1 MELDLSKIKHVHFVG
16 IGGIGISA
24 VARMMLHDGKK
35 VTGQDMQD
43 GEVVQELRKVGAEIT
58 IGQSFENIPKDVD
71 LIVYTIAIDNYDPEL
86 AKKIKEHP
94 ILHKNADGQEIKI
107 PVFSYPQMLD
117 IISRDKYTIA
127 VSGTHGKTTTTAM
140 IAQILC
146 DTKNDPTVI
155 VGSLLVG
162 SPNRSD
168 GQGKTNFIAGKSEYF
183 VVEACEYRRS
193 FLNINPKILVITN
206 IDADHLDY
214 YKDIEDIKNAFH
226 ELAMKVPEDG
236 FIICNPDDKNI
247 SDVIKVSP
255 VAGLRPRDVK
265 AKIINYQEFFDEN
278 LKLKIPGIHNKKDA
292 AVAIAVAKIIGIE
305 KTEIEKALLNFP
317 GTWRRFEYR
326 GEILGGVKLY
336 DDYAHHPT
344 EISSTLEAFREIYS
358 KEDGWKITV
367 VFQPHLFSR
376 TKLLLND
383 FAKSFVLADNIL
395 LLPIYYAREEDD
407 GSISSQILSN
417 EINKYQNNQ
426 NSKAFN
432 NFEDVEKELK
442 NMNLDNKDIV
452 VTMGAGEAFKIA
464 DSLLKWQT

>member
-1 MELDLSKIKHVHFVG
+1 MNIDLNKIKHVHFVG

-24 VARMMLHDGKK
+24 IARMMLHDGKK

-43 GEVVQELRKVGAEIT
+43 GEVVQELRKVGADII
-58 IGQSFENIPKDVD
+58 IGQSYENIPKDVD

-86 AKKIKEHP
+86 SKKIKERT
-94 ILHKNADGQEIKI
+94 DI
-107 PVFSYPQMLD
+107 PVKSYPEMLD
-117 IISRDKYTIA
+117 LISRDKYTIA

-140 IAQILC
+140 IAQILR
-146 DTKNDPTVI
+146 DTNNDPTVI

-162 SPNRSD
+162 EKS
-168 GQGKTNFIAGKSEYF
+168 NFIAGKSKYL

-214 YKDIEDIKNAFH
+214 YKDIEDIKSAFR

-236 FIICNPDDKNI
+236 FVVCNPDDENI
-247 SDVIKVSP
+247 ADVIK
-255 VAGLRPRDVK
+255 GIN
-265 AKIINYQEFFDEN
+265 AKIINYHDFFDEN

-292 AVAIAVAKIIGIE
+292 AAAIAVAGIIGIE
-305 KTEIEKALLNFP
+305 KTESEKAVAQFP

-326 GEILGGVKLY
+326 GDLSSGIKVY

-344 EISSTLEAFREIYS
+344 EISTTLEGFREIYS
-358 KEDGWKITV
+358 KEDGWRLIV

-383 FAKSFVLADNIL
+383 FAKSFGLADKVL

-407 GSISSQILSN
+407 GTISSQILSD
-417 EINKYQNNQ
+417 EINNYENDNI
-426 NSKAFN
+426 SKAFG
-432 NFEDVEKELK
+432 NFWEVEEELK
-442 NMNLDNKDIV
+442 NMDLNNKDII

-464 DSLLKWQT
+464 DNILKFEDY

>member
-1 MELDLSKIKHVHFVG
+1 MQNLDLSKIKHVHFVG

-58 IGQSFENIPKDVD
+58 IGQSYENIPKDVD
-71 LIVYTIAIDNYDPEL
+71 LIVYTIAIEYYDPEL
-86 AKKIKEHP
+86 LQKLKNQDIP
-94 ILHKNADGQEIKI
+94 IR
-107 PVFSYPQMLD
+107 SYPQMLGE
-117 IISRDKYTIA
+117 ITKNKYTVAIC
-127 VSGTHGKTTTTAM
+127 GTHGKTTTTGM

-146 DTKNDPTVI
+146 DTNKKPTVI
-155 VGSLLVG
+155 IGSLLA
-162 SPNRSD
+162 
-168 GQGKTNFIAGKSEYF
+168 GKTNFISGKGDLF

-247 SDVIKVSP
+247 SDVIK
-255 VAGLRPRDVK
+255 DVK
-265 AKIINYQEFFDEN
+265 ARIINYQEFFDEN

-292 AVAIAVAKIIGIE
+292 AAAIAVAKIIGIE
-305 KTEIEKALLNFP
+305 KTETEKALLNFP

-376 TKLLLND
+376 TKLLLSD
-383 FAKSFVLADNIL
+383 FAKSFVLADKIL

-407 GSISSQILSN
+407 GTISSKILSD
-417 EINKYQNNQ
+417 EINKYQNNE
-426 NSKAFN
+426 NSKAFD
-432 NFEDVEKELK
+432 NFEEVEKELK
-442 NMNLDNKDIV
+442 NMNLTNKDIV

-464 DSLLKWQT
+464 DSLLKF